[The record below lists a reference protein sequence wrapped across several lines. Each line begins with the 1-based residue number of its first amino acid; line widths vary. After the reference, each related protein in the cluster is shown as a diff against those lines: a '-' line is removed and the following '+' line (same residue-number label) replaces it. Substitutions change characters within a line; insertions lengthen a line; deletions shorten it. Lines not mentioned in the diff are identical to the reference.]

1 MLACVETLST
11 ALVVVDHTC
20 SHFIIMQ
27 MQNLQKW
34 GKQKKKTHMMRDSM
48 KMK

>member
-1 MLACVETLST
+1 MLACVETLSA

-20 SHFIIMQ
+20 SHFMQ

-34 GKQKKKTHMMRDSM
+34 GKQKKNSYDA
-48 KMK
+48 